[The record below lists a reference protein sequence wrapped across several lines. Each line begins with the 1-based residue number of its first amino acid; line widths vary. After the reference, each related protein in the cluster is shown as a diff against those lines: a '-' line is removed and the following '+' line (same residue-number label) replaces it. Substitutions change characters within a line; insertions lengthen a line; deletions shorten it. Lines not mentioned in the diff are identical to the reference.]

1 MKRKQWISTQK
12 HKQLYLAR
20 IEFEEWWME
29 R

>member
-20 IEFEEWWME
+20 NEFEEWWME